1 MNGQYAGDVSSP
13 EAWEMLERDPQ
24 AVLIDVRT
32 EPEWRFVGVPDPSGI
47 ERRTVCV
54 SWQVYPGL
62 CLNPDFIEQVAA
74 AGVAPEQ
81 TLLLIC
87 RSGQRSR
94 QAAVALTARGYSR
107 CYNVS
112 DGFEGGHDEER
123 HRGTREGWKL
133 AGLPWR
139 QE

>member
-1 MNGQYAGDVSSP
+1 MSGQYAGDVSSP
-13 EAWEMLERDPQ
+13 EAWEMLERDPR

-32 EPEWRFVGVPDPSGI
+32 EPEWRFVGLPDPSGI
-47 ERRTVCV
+47 EKRTVCV

-62 CLNPDFIEQVAA
+62 HLNPDFIAQVGA
-74 AGVAPEQ
+74 AGVAPGQ

-94 QAAVALTARGYSR
+94 QAAVALTARGYSP

-123 HRGTREGWKL
+123 HRGTRAGWKL